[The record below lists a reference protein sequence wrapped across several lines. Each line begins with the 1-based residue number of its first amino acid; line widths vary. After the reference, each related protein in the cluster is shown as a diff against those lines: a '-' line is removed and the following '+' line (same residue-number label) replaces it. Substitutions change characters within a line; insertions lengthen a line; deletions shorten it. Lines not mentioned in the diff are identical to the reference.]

1 MFGLRKMRF
10 VDIGTGL
17 SMMIASAGILAA
29 SALYAADPGCCY
41 PAPPPCCN
49 DKIFED
55 AAERLKNLNP
65 GCCSPGPCATS
76 TCAPAACAPGP
87 NTCVPAAPACD
98 PNAVFNGPGCGSGC
112 GIFGGELGE
121 PWTVVSLFDNGCGKN
136 WFKDNGFVLGGHTQF
151 GYQNRPDGAFT
162 GNGPYLSQKEWG
174 ILALNQQYLFFGKN
188 ADGSKGFDWGFR
200 TDIMYGVDGNE
211 GQAFGNVNPGKYDYL
226 HGYGGPGDPN
236 SMGPYEWAFPQMY
249 AEVAMG
255 KLTIK
260 GGHFYT
266 IVGYEVVPSTGQFF
280 MSRQLTFWNS
290 EPFTHTGVLATYK
303 VNDKLTFNGGYVAGM
318 DTGFYQYGGGNA
330 FLGGAVWQ
338 ATDKTNLVYS
348 VIAGDLGWRGD
359 GSINSWILS
368 QQWAKK
374 FMTVH
379 QFDVLATNLT
389 VSAGGVPRQG
399 PFQAD
404 FNTAAGGYIA
414 QNSIGF
420 INYAFY
426 ELTPKTKAGTR
437 FEIYYPDGV
446 EYYTWTYGVNYK
458 PIANMVIRPEVRHMW
473 SSNHNQYSGA
483 GGSNISLFNQTVVG
497 VDAIIT
503 F

>member
-1 MFGLRKMRF
+1 MFGLRKLRF

-29 SALYAADPGCCY
+29 SALHAADPGCAY
-41 PAPPPCCN
+41 PSGPAVCN

-55 AAERLKNLNP
+55 AAEKLKNLNP
-65 GCCSPGPCATS
+65 GGCT
-76 TCAPAACAPGP
+76 PAGTAC
-87 NTCVPAAPACD
+87 AAPAMQPCVPTAPTCD
-98 PNAVFNGPGCGSGC
+98 PNTVFGAPGCGGGGC
-112 GIFGGELGE
+112 CGSIFGGELGE
-121 PWTVVSLFDNGCGKN
+121 PWTLISVFDDGCGN
-136 WFKDNGFVLGGHTQF
+136 NRFKDNGWIIGGHSQM
-151 GYQNRPDGAFT
+151 GYSNRPDGAFT
-162 GNGPYLSQKEWG
+162 GNGPYLNQKEWG
-174 ILALNQQYLFFGKN
+174 ILALNQQYLYFGKV

-211 GQAFGNVNPGKYDYL
+211 GQSFGNVNGGKYDYL

-255 KLTIK
+255 NLTVK

-290 EPFTHTGVLATYK
+290 EPFTHTGALATYK
-303 VNDKLTFNGGYVAGM
+303 VNDKLSVSGGYVAGM
-318 DTGFYQYGGGNA
+318 DTGFYQYAGGNA
-330 FLGGAVWQ
+330 FLGGIVYQ
-338 ATDKTNLVYS
+338 ATENTNFVYS
-348 VIAGDLGWRGD
+348 VLAGDMGWRGD

-368 QQWAKK
+368 QKWAEK
-374 FMTVH
+374 FSTVH
-379 QFDVLATNLT
+379 QLDILNSNLT

-404 FNTAAGGYIA
+404 FNTAAGGFIA
-414 QNSIGF
+414 QNSVGF

-426 ELTPKTKAGTR
+426 DVSAKVKAGTR

-458 PIANMVIRPEVRHMW
+458 PIANLTIRPEVRHMW
-473 SSNHNQYSGA
+473 SSNHNAYSGA
-483 GGSNISLFNQTVVG
+483 GGSNINLFNQTVVG
-497 VDAIIT
+497 VDAILT